1 MTDTSLA
8 LRDRRCLLSFFT
20 MRWPLSTLSDRFPW
34 LNGRRLVIGVLGTA
48 LLIVFVVPNADL
60 VVQFLKVVSFVGIA
74 AAVLCVLTFSAKA
87 RVRMARFLNTKNL
100 RFRYKS
106 VRRGSAVASL
116 VALSFFLVQSVSFSL
131 WSSSEQRADGRQPP
145 RPATSSAMAE
155 PTSRASIAQA
165 SYDAELEEARRF
177 ICAFSQYSES
187 TGVPTTDE
195 DLSNLA
201 LAAAGHVQEFFHV
214 SHAEA
219 SEVANDIERARRGG
233 EINCSEVLKRSPLK
247 AAAPTYRSGDS
258 REAVRAAVIFCSEFR
273 PMLKPGETVIDAETM
288 VSPSPCRIGPG
299 DVLMWC
305 PNGTRIGPSVTI
317 AEKLKIPWQQAN
329 ADIMAGLE
337 RFDPKRPIAEAC
349 AELDKENPAESGAL
363 ERQHKST

>member
-1 MTDTSLA
+1 MWQGSAGNRCPYADQPPLPAHSQQPCKTGVTDTSLA
-8 LRDRRCLLSFFT
+8 LRDRGCLLSFLT

-34 LNGRRLVIGVLGTA
+34 LNGRRLVIGVIGTA

-60 VVQFLKVVSFVGIA
+60 VVQFLKVVGFVGIA
-74 AAVLCVLTFSAKA
+74 AAILCALTFSPKA

-116 VALSFFLVQSVSFSL
+116 VALSLFLVQSVSFSL
-131 WSSSEQRADGRQPP
+131 WSSSEQHAGGRPP
-145 RPATSSAMAE
+145 PPTSSAMAE
-155 PTSRASIAQA
+155 PTSRASVPQA

-187 TGVPTTDE
+187 TGVLTTDE

-258 REAVRAAVIFCSEFR
+258 REAVRAAVIVASSARC
-273 PMLKPGETVIDAETM
+273 
-288 VSPSPCRIGPG
+288 
-299 DVLMWC
+299 
-305 PNGTRIGPSVTI
+305 
-317 AEKLKIPWQQAN
+317 
-329 ADIMAGLE
+329 
-337 RFDPKRPIAEAC
+337 
-349 AELDKENPAESGAL
+349 
-363 ERQHKST
+363 